1 MEFVLDIIKIILYI
15 TISILGIKMMVMAYR
30 INHKQR

>member
-15 TISILGIKMMVMAYR
+15 IISVLGIKMMIMAYR
-30 INHKQR
+30 INRKQR